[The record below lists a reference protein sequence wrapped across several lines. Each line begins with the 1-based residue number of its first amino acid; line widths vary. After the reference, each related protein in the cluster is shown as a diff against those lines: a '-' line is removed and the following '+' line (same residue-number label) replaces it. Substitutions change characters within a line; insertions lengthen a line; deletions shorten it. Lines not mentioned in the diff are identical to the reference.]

1 MSIKEWVFWPLPC
14 DVSLEELATEDNCY
28 RRLKKALGLS

>member
-1 MSIKEWVFWPLPC
+1 MSIKEWVFCPLPR

-28 RRLKKALGLS
+28 PAV